1 MVCRQVRAHLPV
13 VVAGTTGRDDNG
25 NIGTDA
31 IGETGMPTAIVT
43 TGRRLRHC
51 AALAASLFG
60 LLAVMPCQLIAGESP
75 ALRTAKEVFRPGEP
89 IYVFIDHP
97 PTNNWA
103 WLTVVPAGAPK
114 TKHGHSIYLRNVA
127 PADHRRR
134 WYTLPPQA
142 AGDYELRLYMSNNLA
157 LGATLPVRVAAG
169 APTDASA
176 GFVTAYA
183 DRLIGFVA
191 GHQSRYPEP
200 FGHDHGPFRPNRVD
214 PAIVLGDPG
223 PGPFTTANPQL
234 RFLTL
239 PKGSSVTLGFTSH
252 VLVDAPGPDFFVR
265 GLDPA
270 ESAGEVAEVFVST
283 DGDNFVLVDQVM
295 AGGLRPLDLAG
306 LGLSAPVTAIR
317 VVGTDLKGSYPGF
330 ELVSVELAHAL
341 LRGRPNLTD
350 PVSAEPV
357 QPRPPGGGGSGGNAG
372 QAMSSAGGGS
382 AGANS
387 GWSEAPPVEGPA
399 PIPPAK

>member
-1 MVCRQVRAHLPV
+1 
-13 VVAGTTGRDDNG
+13 
-25 NIGTDA
+25 
-31 IGETGMPTAIVT
+31 MPAAIVT
-43 TGRRLRHC
+43 QRGRLRQS
-51 AALAASLFG
+51 AVLAASLFG
-60 LLAVMPCQLIAGESP
+60 LLAVMPCQLIAAESP
-75 ALRTAKEVFRPGEP
+75 ALRTAKEVFRPDEP

-114 TKHGHSIYLRNVA
+114 AKHGDSIYLRNFA

-157 LGATLPVRVAAG
+157 LGATLPVRVAAS
-169 APTDASA
+169 APSDASA

-200 FGHDHGPFRPNRVD
+200 IGHDVGPFRPKRVD
-214 PAIVLGDPG
+214 PAVVLGNPG
-223 PGPFTTANPQL
+223 PGPFTTANPKL

-239 PKGSSVTLGFTSH
+239 PKGSSVTLGFSAH

-270 ESAGEVAEVFVST
+270 ESAGEVAEVLVST
-283 DGDNFVLVDQVM
+283 DGETFVLVDQVM
-295 AGGLRPLDLAG
+295 AGGRQPLDLAG

-330 ELVSVELAHAL
+330 ELVSVELAHA
-341 LRGRPNLTD
+341 RDRPNQTHS
-350 PVSAEPV
+350 VSAAPAK
-357 QPRPPGGGGSGGNAG
+357 PLPPGGGSSGGNAG
-372 QAMSSAGGGS
+372 QAVSSARVGD

-399 PIPPAK
+399 PIAPAK